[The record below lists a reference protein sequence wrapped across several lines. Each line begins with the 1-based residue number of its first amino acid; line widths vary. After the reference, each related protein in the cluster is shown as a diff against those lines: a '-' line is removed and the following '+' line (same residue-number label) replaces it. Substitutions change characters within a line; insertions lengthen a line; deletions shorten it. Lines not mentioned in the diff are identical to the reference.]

1 MKKYLHAARNDRPY
15 ILRPREHS
23 AFYAKL
29 YSGKDLPKVINVST
43 NKLIPNENCVVRT
56 ESAMTS
62 NSRNNKTTVTLK
74 QQKDENT
81 PHWQHVRSHYIFYKF
96 MKRQLRYLGKSIL
109 FANNPYWC

>member
-43 NKLIPNENCVVRT
+43 NKSFLMRIVLYVL
-56 ESAMTS
+56 S
-62 NSRNNKTTVTLK
+62 
-74 QQKDENT
+74 
-81 PHWQHVRSHYIFYKF
+81 WQ
-96 MKRQLRYLGKSIL
+96 
-109 FANNPYWC
+109 